1 MIRRPPRSTLFPYT
15 TLFRSQSG
23 IGRGLIDMASLNAIN
38 SKMHKAVNQAGG
50 RIEAVFY
57 CPDTAESQS
66 PCRKPSPGMF
76 FAIAERLN
84 VSLHQAPCVGGS
96 LRGLPAATAVGAHPI
111 LVLSGKGAKTR
122 SAGKLP
128 EGTAVYPDLAAV
140 AYALCQ

>member
-1 MIRRPPRSTLFPYT
+1 
-15 TLFRSQSG
+15 
-23 IGRGLIDMASLNAIN
+23 MAALNAIHA
-38 SKMHKAVNQAGG
+38 KMHKAVNQAGG

-84 VSLHQAPCVGGS
+84 VALDRAPCVGAS
-96 LRGLPAATAVGAHPI
+96 LPDLQAATAVGAHPI
-111 LVLSGKGAKTR
+111 PVLSGKGAKTR

-128 EGTAVYPDLAAV
+128 EGTTGYPDLAAV
-140 AYALCQ
+140 AHALCQ

>member
-1 MIRRPPRSTLFPYT
+1 MPTLNPNNPKT
-15 TLFRSQSG
+15 
-23 IGRGLIDMASLNAIN
+23 
-38 SKMHKAVNQAGG
+38 HKAVNQPGG

-57 CPDTAESQS
+57 CPDAADSQS

-84 VSLHQAPCVGGS
+84 VALDRAPCVGDS
-96 LRGLPAATAVGAHPI
+96 LRALQAATAVGAHPI

-140 AYALCQ
+140 AHALCQ

>member
-76 FAIAERLN
+76 FAVAERFNAALER
-84 VSLHQAPCVGGS
+84 VPAVGGS
-96 LRGLPAATAVGAHPI
+96 LRDLPAAAAVGGPPI
-111 LVLSGKGAKTR
+111 LLLPGEGRGKG
-122 SAGKLP
+122 
-128 EGTAVYPDLAAV
+128 
-140 AYALCQ
+140 